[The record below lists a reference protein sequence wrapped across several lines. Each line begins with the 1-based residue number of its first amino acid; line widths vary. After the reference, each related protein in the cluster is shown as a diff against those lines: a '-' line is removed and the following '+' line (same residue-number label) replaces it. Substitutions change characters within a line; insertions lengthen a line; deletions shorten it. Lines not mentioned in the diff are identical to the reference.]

1 MQAAAYAN
9 SAARSAAEFL
19 QADQVEHRN
28 QAVIDLDQAG
38 PAQHLQR
45 TIDALTRGAGKV
57 AELFLRN
64 LHMRVGFRIKMRG
77 EQRRERTRD
86 ARVRIEQAVV
96 LDHTDELSQAL
107 V

>member
-1 MQAAAYAN
+1 MQAGAYAN

-19 QADQVEHRN
+19 QTGQVEHRN

-45 TIDALTRGAGKV
+45 TIDALARGAGKV

-64 LHMRVGFRIKMRG
+64 LDLRGGMRIEMRV

-96 LDHTDELSQAL
+96 LDHADELSQAL
-107 V
+107 